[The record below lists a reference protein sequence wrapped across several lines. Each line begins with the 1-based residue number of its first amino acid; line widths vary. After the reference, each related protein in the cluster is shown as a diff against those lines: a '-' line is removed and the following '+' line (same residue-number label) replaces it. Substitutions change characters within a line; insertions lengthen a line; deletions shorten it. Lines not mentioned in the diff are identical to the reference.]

1 MYDVIIIGAGA
12 SGLMAAATA
21 ASKGARV
28 ALLEHKDDI
37 GKKILATG
45 NGRCNFTNTDMSV
58 NRFHGSKALIKNGLS
73 QFDHADTIRFF
84 KGLGIPAY
92 DNAGYIY
99 PNSRQAASVVAAFRM
114 ELMRLHVDVKTGV
127 NITEIK
133 PGRITA
139 KDTKTAA
146 YKASKKKAD
155 DRTCYCIQT
164 DKGIFVSKKLIIA
177 CGLTASSKLGSNGS
191 LFRHIE
197 ALGHHIQNPLPALCG
212 FSCDGLNFKKITGVR
227 CDATVAS
234 VIDGQMTE
242 QNTGELQLADYG
254 ISGIPVFQIS
264 SLMSRAIDKGQRVE
278 VIIDFLPT
286 FSDDELYGYIRDR
299 SSKTTDNRSL
309 NAMLNGL
316 LNNKLLLELI
326 HKSGVSPDK
335 KGRLLTEDD
344 CESLTRSIKHTA
356 VSVRKPRGVEFAQV
370 CAGGIYT
377 KEIDVRTL
385 ESKIHP
391 GLYFCGEL
399 LDVDG
404 ICGGYNLQW
413 AWTSGY
419 IAGEMQ

>member
-12 SGLMAAATA
+12 SGLMAAAAA

-58 NRFHGSKALIKNGLS
+58 NKFHGSKALIKNGLS
-73 QFDHADTIRFF
+73 QFNYADTIRFF
-84 KGLGIPAY
+84 KELGIPAY

-114 ELMRLHVDVKTGV
+114 ELMRLHVDVKTGI
-127 NITEIK
+127 NITDIK
-133 PGRITA
+133 P
-139 KDTKTAA
+139 
-146 YKASKKKAD
+146 AD
-155 DRTCYCIQT
+155 DRTGYCIQT
-164 DKGIFVSKKLIIA
+164 DKGSFKSKRLIIA
-177 CGLTASSKLGSNGS
+177 CGLTASPKLGSDGS
-191 LFRHIE
+191 LFRQIE
-197 ALGHHIQNPLPALCG
+197 ALGHHIQKPLPALCG

-264 SLMSRAIDKGQRVE
+264 SLMSRALDKGQMVE
-278 VIIDFLPT
+278 VIIDFLPA
-286 FSDDELYGYIRDR
+286 FSDDELNGYIKDR
-299 SSKTTDNRSL
+299 IITTTDNRSL
-309 NAMLNGL
+309 NEMLNGL

-335 KGRLLTEDD
+335 KGRLLTDDD
-344 CESLTRSIKHTA
+344 CKSLTRSIKHTA
-356 VSVRKPRGVEFAQV
+356 VSVKKPRGAEFAQV
-370 CAGGIYT
+370 CTGGIYT

>member
-12 SGLMAAATA
+12 SGLMAAAAA

-58 NRFHGSKALIKNGLS
+58 NKFHGSKALIKNGLS
-73 QFDHADTIRFF
+73 QFNYADTIRFF
-84 KGLGIPAY
+84 KELGIPAY

-114 ELMRLHVDVKTGV
+114 
-127 NITEIK
+127 
-133 PGRITA
+133 
-139 KDTKTAA
+139 
-146 YKASKKKAD
+146 
-155 DRTCYCIQT
+155 
-164 DKGIFVSKKLIIA
+164 
-177 CGLTASSKLGSNGS
+177 
-191 LFRHIE
+191 
-197 ALGHHIQNPLPALCG
+197 
-212 FSCDGLNFKKITGVR
+212 DGLNFKKITGVR

-264 SLMSRAIDKGQRVE
+264 SLMSRALDKGQRVE
-278 VIIDFLPT
+278 VIIDFLPA
-286 FSDDELYGYIRDR
+286 FSDDELNGYIKDR
-299 SSKTTDNRSL
+299 SITTTDNRSL
-309 NAMLNGL
+309 NEMLNGL

-335 KGRLLTEDD
+335 KGRLLTDDD
-344 CESLTRSIKHTA
+344 CKSLTRSIKHTA
-356 VSVRKPRGVEFAQV
+356 VSVKKPRGAEFAQV
-370 CAGGIYT
+370 CAGGICT

>member
-12 SGLMAAATA
+12 SGLMAAAVA

-58 NRFHGSKALIKNGLS
+58 NKFHGSKALIKNGLS
-73 QFDHADTIRFF
+73 QFNYADTIRFF
-84 KGLGIPAY
+84 KELGIPAY

-114 ELMRLHVDVKTGV
+114 ELMRLHVDVKTGI
-127 NITEIK
+127 NITDIK
-133 PGRITA
+133 P
-139 KDTKTAA
+139 
-146 YKASKKKAD
+146 AD
-155 DRTCYCIQT
+155 DRTGYCIQT
-164 DKGIFVSKKLIIA
+164 DKGSFKSKRLIIA
-177 CGLTASSKLGSNGS
+177 CGLTASPKLGSDGS
-191 LFRHIE
+191 LFRQIE
-197 ALGHHIQNPLPALCG
+197 ALGHHIQKPLPALCG

-264 SLMSRAIDKGQRVE
+264 SLMSRALDKGQMVE
-278 VIIDFLPT
+278 VIIDFLPA
-286 FSDDELYGYIRDR
+286 FSDDELNGYIKDR
-299 SSKTTDNRSL
+299 IITTTDNRSL
-309 NAMLNGL
+309 NEMLNGL

-335 KGRLLTEDD
+335 KGRLLTDDD
-344 CESLTRSIKHTA
+344 CKSLTRSIKHTA
-356 VSVRKPRGVEFAQV
+356 VSVKKPRGLEFAQV

-377 KEIDVRTL
+377 KEIDVSTL

>member
-12 SGLMAAATA
+12 SGLMAAAAA

-58 NRFHGSKALIKNGLS
+58 NKFHGSKALIKNGLS
-73 QFDHADTIRFF
+73 QFNYSDTIRFF
-84 KGLGIPAY
+84 KELGIPAY

-114 ELMRLHVDVKTGV
+114 ELMRLHVDVKTGI
-127 NITEIK
+127 NITDIK
-133 PGRITA
+133 P
-139 KDTKTAA
+139 
-146 YKASKKKAD
+146 AD
-155 DRTCYCIQT
+155 DRTGYCIQT
-164 DKGIFVSKKLIIA
+164 DKGSFKSQRLIIA
-177 CGLTASSKLGSNGS
+177 CGLTASPKLGSDGS
-191 LFRHIE
+191 LFRQIE
-197 ALGHHIQNPLPALCG
+197 ALGHHIQKPLPALCG

-264 SLMSRAIDKGQRVE
+264 SLMSRALDKGQMVE
-278 VIIDFLPT
+278 VIIDFLPA
-286 FSDDELYGYIRDR
+286 FSDDELNGYIKDR
-299 SSKTTDNRSL
+299 IITTTDNRSL
-309 NAMLNGL
+309 NEMLNGL

-335 KGRLLTEDD
+335 KGRLLTDDD
-344 CESLTRSIKHTA
+344 CKSLTRSIKHTA
-356 VSVRKPRGVEFAQV
+356 VSVKKPRGAEFAQV

>member
-12 SGLMAAATA
+12 SGLMAAAAA

-58 NRFHGSKALIKNGLS
+58 NKFHGSKALIKNGLS
-73 QFDHADTIRFF
+73 QFNYSDTICFF
-84 KGLGIPAY
+84 KELGIPAY

-114 ELMRLHVDVKTGV
+114 ELMRLHVDVKTGI
-127 NITEIK
+127 NITDIK
-133 PGRITA
+133 P
-139 KDTKTAA
+139 
-146 YKASKKKAD
+146 AD
-155 DRTCYCIQT
+155 DRTGYCIQT
-164 DKGIFVSKKLIIA
+164 DKGSFKSKRLIIA
-177 CGLTASSKLGSNGS
+177 CGLTASPKLGSDGS
-191 LFRHIE
+191 LFRQIE
-197 ALGHHIQNPLPALCG
+197 ALGHHIQKPLPALCG

-227 CDATVAS
+227 CDTTVAS

-264 SLMSRAIDKGQRVE
+264 SLMSRALDKGQKVE
-278 VIIDFLPT
+278 VIIDFLPA
-286 FSDDELYGYIRDR
+286 FSDDELNGYIKDR
-299 SSKTTDNRSL
+299 SITTTDNRSL
-309 NAMLNGL
+309 NEMLNGL

-335 KGRLLTEDD
+335 KGRLLTDDD
-344 CESLTRSIKHTA
+344 CKSLTRSIKHTA
-356 VSVRKPRGVEFAQV
+356 VSVKKPRGVEFAQV

>member
-12 SGLMAAATA
+12 SGLMAAAAA

-58 NRFHGSKALIKNGLS
+58 NKFHGSKALIKNGLS
-73 QFDHADTIRFF
+73 QFNYSDTIRFF
-84 KGLGIPAY
+84 KELGIPAY

-114 ELMRLHVDVKTGV
+114 ELMRLHVDVKTGI
-127 NITEIK
+127 NITDIK
-133 PGRITA
+133 P
-139 KDTKTAA
+139 
-146 YKASKKKAD
+146 AD
-155 DRTCYCIQT
+155 DRTGYCIQT
-164 DKGIFVSKKLIIA
+164 DKGSFKSKRLIIA
-177 CGLTASSKLGSNGS
+177 CGLTASPKLGSDGS
-191 LFRHIE
+191 LFRQIE
-197 ALGHHIQNPLPALCG
+197 ALGHHIQKPLPALCG

-264 SLMSRAIDKGQRVE
+264 SLMSRALDKGQRVE
-278 VIIDFLPT
+278 VIIDFLPA
-286 FSDDELYGYIRDR
+286 FSDDELNGYIKDR
-299 SSKTTDNRSL
+299 SITTTDNRSL
-309 NAMLNGL
+309 NEMLNGL

-335 KGRLLTEDD
+335 KGRLLTDDD
-344 CESLTRSIKHTA
+344 CKSLTRSIKHTA
-356 VSVRKPRGVEFAQV
+356 VSVKKPRGVEFAQV
-370 CAGGIYT
+370 CTGGIYT

>member
-12 SGLMAAATA
+12 SGLMAAAAA

-58 NRFHGSKALIKNGLS
+58 NKFHGSKALIKNGLS
-73 QFDHADTIRFF
+73 QFNYSDTIRFF
-84 KGLGIPAY
+84 KELGIPAY

-114 ELMRLHVDVKTGV
+114 ELMRLHVDVKTGI
-127 NITEIK
+127 NITDIK
-133 PGRITA
+133 P
-139 KDTKTAA
+139 
-146 YKASKKKAD
+146 AD
-155 DRTCYCIQT
+155 DRTGYCIQT
-164 DKGIFVSKKLIIA
+164 DKGSFKSKRLIIA
-177 CGLTASSKLGSNGS
+177 CGLTASPKLGSDGS
-191 LFRHIE
+191 LFRLIE
-197 ALGHHIQNPLPALCG
+197 ALGHHIQKPLPALCG

-264 SLMSRAIDKGQRVE
+264 SLMSRALDKGQIVE

-286 FSDDELYGYIRDR
+286 FSDDELNGYIKDR
-299 SSKTTDNRSL
+299 SITTTDNRSL
-309 NAMLNGL
+309 NEMLNGL

-335 KGRLLTEDD
+335 KGRLLTDDD
-344 CESLTRSIKHTA
+344 CKSLTHSIKHTA
-356 VSVRKPRGVEFAQV
+356 VSVKKPRGAEFAQV

>member
-12 SGLMAAATA
+12 SGLMAAAVA

-58 NRFHGSKALIKNGLS
+58 NKFHGSKALIKNGLS
-73 QFDHADTIRFF
+73 QFNYADTIRFF
-84 KGLGIPAY
+84 KELGIPAY

-114 ELMRLHVDVKTGV
+114 ELMRLHVDVKTGI
-127 NITEIK
+127 NITDIK
-133 PGRITA
+133 P
-139 KDTKTAA
+139 
-146 YKASKKKAD
+146 AD
-155 DRTCYCIQT
+155 DRTGYCIQT
-164 DKGIFVSKKLIIA
+164 DKGSFKSKRLIIA
-177 CGLTASSKLGSNGS
+177 CGLTASPKLGSDGS
-191 LFRHIE
+191 LFRQIE
-197 ALGHHIQNPLPALCG
+197 ALGHHIQKPLPALCG

-264 SLMSRAIDKGQRVE
+264 SLMSRALNKGQKVE
-278 VIIDFLPT
+278 VIIDFLPA
-286 FSDDELYGYIRDR
+286 FSDDELNGYIKDR
-299 SSKTTDNRSL
+299 SITTTDNRSL
-309 NAMLNGL
+309 NEMLNGL

-335 KGRLLTEDD
+335 KGRLLTDDD
-344 CESLTRSIKHTA
+344 CKSLTRSIKHTA
-356 VSVRKPRGVEFAQV
+356 VSVKKPRGLEFAQV

>member
-12 SGLMAAATA
+12 SGLMAAAAA

-58 NRFHGSKALIKNGLS
+58 NKFHGSKALIKNGLS
-73 QFDHADTIRFF
+73 QFNYSDTIRFF
-84 KGLGIPAY
+84 KKLGIPAY

-114 ELMRLHVDVKTGV
+114 ELMRLHVDVKTGI
-127 NITEIK
+127 NITDIK
-133 PGRITA
+133 P
-139 KDTKTAA
+139 
-146 YKASKKKAD
+146 AD
-155 DRTCYCIQT
+155 DRTGYCIQT
-164 DKGIFVSKKLIIA
+164 DKGSFKSKRLIIA
-177 CGLTASSKLGSNGS
+177 CGLTASPKLGSDGS
-191 LFRHIE
+191 LFRQIE
-197 ALGHHIQNPLPALCG
+197 ALGHHIQKPLPALCG

-264 SLMSRAIDKGQRVE
+264 SLMSRALDKGQKVE
-278 VIIDFLPT
+278 VIIDFLPA
-286 FSDDELYGYIRDR
+286 FSDDELNGYIKDR
-299 SSKTTDNRSL
+299 SITTTDNRSL
-309 NAMLNGL
+309 NEMLNGL

-335 KGRLLTEDD
+335 KGRLLTDDD
-344 CESLTRSIKHTA
+344 CKSLTRSIKHTA
-356 VSVRKPRGVEFAQV
+356 VSVKKPRGAEFAQV

>member
-12 SGLMAAATA
+12 SGLMAAAAA

-58 NRFHGSKALIKNGLS
+58 NKFHGSKALIKNGLS
-73 QFDHADTIRFF
+73 QFNYSDTIRFF
-84 KGLGIPAY
+84 KKLGIPAY

-114 ELMRLHVDVKTGV
+114 ELMRLHVDVKTGI
-127 NITEIK
+127 NITDIK
-133 PGRITA
+133 P
-139 KDTKTAA
+139 
-146 YKASKKKAD
+146 AD
-155 DRTCYCIQT
+155 DRTGYSIQT
-164 DKGIFVSKKLIIA
+164 DKGSFKSKGLIIA
-177 CGLTASSKLGSNGS
+177 CGLTASPKLGSDGS
-191 LFRHIE
+191 LFRQIE
-197 ALGHHIQNPLPALCG
+197 ALGHHIQKPLPALCG

-264 SLMSRAIDKGQRVE
+264 SLMSRALDKGQRVE
-278 VIIDFLPT
+278 VIIDFLPA
-286 FSDDELYGYIRDR
+286 FSDDELNRYIKDR
-299 SSKTTDNRSL
+299 SITTTDNRSL
-309 NAMLNGL
+309 NEMLNGL

-335 KGRLLTEDD
+335 KGRLLTDDD
-344 CESLTRSIKHTA
+344 CKSLTRSIKHTA
-356 VSVRKPRGVEFAQV
+356 VSVKKPRGVEFAQV
-370 CAGGIYT
+370 CAGGICT

>member
-12 SGLMAAATA
+12 SGLMAAAAA

-58 NRFHGSKALIKNGLS
+58 NKFHGSKALIKNGLS
-73 QFDHADTIRFF
+73 QFNYADTIRFF
-84 KGLGIPAY
+84 KELGIPAY

-114 ELMRLHVDVKTGV
+114 ELMRLHVDMKTGI
-127 NITEIK
+127 NITDIK
-133 PGRITA
+133 P
-139 KDTKTAA
+139 
-146 YKASKKKAD
+146 AD
-155 DRTCYCIQT
+155 DRTGYCIQT
-164 DKGIFVSKKLIIA
+164 DKGSFKSKRLIIA
-177 CGLTASSKLGSNGS
+177 CGLTASPKLGSDGS
-191 LFRHIE
+191 LFRLIE
-197 ALGHHIQNPLPALCG
+197 ALGHHIQKPLPALCG

-264 SLMSRAIDKGQRVE
+264 SLMSRALDKGQMVE
-278 VIIDFLPT
+278 VIIDFLPA
-286 FSDDELYGYIRDR
+286 FSDDELNGYIKDR
-299 SSKTTDNRSL
+299 SITTTDNRSL
-309 NAMLNGL
+309 NEMLNGL

-335 KGRLLTEDD
+335 KGRLLTDDD
-344 CESLTRSIKHTA
+344 CKSLTRSIKHTA
-356 VSVRKPRGVEFAQV
+356 VSVKKPRGLEFAQV

>member
-58 NRFHGSKALIKNGLS
+58 NKFHGSKALIKNGLS
-73 QFDHADTIRFF
+73 QFNYSDTICFF
-84 KGLGIPAY
+84 KELGIPAY

-114 ELMRLHVDVKTGV
+114 ELMRLHVDVKTGI
-127 NITEIK
+127 NITDIK
-133 PGRITA
+133 P
-139 KDTKTAA
+139 
-146 YKASKKKAD
+146 AD
-155 DRTCYCIQT
+155 DRTGYCIQT
-164 DKGIFVSKKLIIA
+164 DKGSFKSKRLIIA
-177 CGLTASSKLGSNGS
+177 CGLTASPKLGSDGS
-191 LFRHIE
+191 LFRQIE
-197 ALGHHIQNPLPALCG
+197 ALGHHIQKPLPALCG

-264 SLMSRAIDKGQRVE
+264 SLMSRALDKGQRVK
-278 VIIDFLPT
+278 VIIDFLPA
-286 FSDDELYGYIRDR
+286 FSDDELNGYIKDR
-299 SSKTTDNRSL
+299 SITTTDNRSL
-309 NAMLNGL
+309 NEMLNGL

-335 KGRLLTEDD
+335 KGRLLTDDD
-344 CESLTRSIKHTA
+344 CKSLTRSIKHTA
-356 VSVRKPRGVEFAQV
+356 VSVKKPRGAEFAQV
-370 CAGGIYT
+370 CAGGICT

>member
-12 SGLMAAATA
+12 SGLMAAAAA

-58 NRFHGSKALIKNGLS
+58 NKFHGSKALIKNGLS
-73 QFDHADTIRFF
+73 QFNYADTIRFF
-84 KGLGIPAY
+84 KELGIPAY

-114 ELMRLHVDVKTGV
+114 ELMRLHVDVKTGI
-127 NITEIK
+127 NITDIK
-133 PGRITA
+133 P
-139 KDTKTAA
+139 
-146 YKASKKKAD
+146 AD
-155 DRTCYCIQT
+155 DRTGYCIQT
-164 DKGIFVSKKLIIA
+164 DKGSFKSKRLIIA
-177 CGLTASSKLGSNGS
+177 CGLTASPKLGSDGS
-191 LFRHIE
+191 LFRQIE
-197 ALGHHIQNPLPALCG
+197 ALGHHIQKPLPALCG

-264 SLMSRAIDKGQRVE
+264 SLMSRALDKGQKVE
-278 VIIDFLPT
+278 VIIDFLPA
-286 FSDDELYGYIRDR
+286 FSDDELNGYIKDR
-299 SSKTTDNRSL
+299 SITTTDNRSL
-309 NAMLNGL
+309 NEMLNGL

-335 KGRLLTEDD
+335 KGRLLTDD
-344 CESLTRSIKHTA
+344 NCKSLTRSIKHTA
-356 VSVRKPRGVEFAQV
+356 VSVKKPRGVEFAQV
-370 CAGGIYT
+370 CAGGICT

>member
-12 SGLMAAATA
+12 SGLMAAAAA

-58 NRFHGSKALIKNGLS
+58 NKFHGSKALIKNGLS
-73 QFDHADTIRFF
+73 QFDYADTIRFF
-84 KGLGIPAY
+84 KELGIPAY

-114 ELMRLHVDVKTGV
+114 ELMRLHVDVKTGI
-127 NITEIK
+127 NITDIK
-133 PGRITA
+133 P
-139 KDTKTAA
+139 
-146 YKASKKKAD
+146 AD
-155 DRTCYCIQT
+155 DRTGYCIQT
-164 DKGIFVSKKLIIA
+164 DKGSFKSKRLIIA
-177 CGLTASSKLGSNGS
+177 CGLTASPKLGSDGS
-191 LFRHIE
+191 LFRQIE
-197 ALGHHIQNPLPALCG
+197 ALGHHIQKPLPALCG

-264 SLMSRAIDKGQRVE
+264 SLMSRALDKGQMVE
-278 VIIDFLPT
+278 VIIDFLPA
-286 FSDDELYGYIRDR
+286 FSDDELNGYIKDR
-299 SSKTTDNRSL
+299 SITTTDNRSL
-309 NAMLNGL
+309 NEMLNGL

-335 KGRLLTEDD
+335 KGRLLTDDD
-344 CESLTRSIKHTA
+344 CKSLTRSIKHTA
-356 VSVRKPRGVEFAQV
+356 VSVKKPRGAEFAQV
-370 CAGGIYT
+370 CTGGIYT

>member
-1 MYDVIIIGAGA
+1 M
-12 SGLMAAATA
+12 
-21 ASKGARV
+21 
-28 ALLEHKDDI
+28 
-37 GKKILATG
+37 
-45 NGRCNFTNTDMSV
+45 
-58 NRFHGSKALIKNGLS
+58 
-73 QFDHADTIRFF
+73 
-84 KGLGIPAY
+84 
-92 DNAGYIY
+92 
-99 PNSRQAASVVAAFRM
+99 
-114 ELMRLHVDVKTGV
+114 
-127 NITEIK
+127 
-133 PGRITA
+133 
-139 KDTKTAA
+139 
-146 YKASKKKAD
+146 
-155 DRTCYCIQT
+155 
-164 DKGIFVSKKLIIA
+164 LIIA
-177 CGLTASSKLGSNGS
+177 CGLTASPKLGSDGS
-191 LFRHIE
+191 LFRQIE
-197 ALGHHIQNPLPALCG
+197 ALGHHIQKPLPALCG

-264 SLMSRAIDKGQRVE
+264 SLMSRALDKGQRVE
-278 VIIDFLPT
+278 VIIDFLPA
-286 FSDDELYGYIRDR
+286 FSDDELNGYIKDR
-299 SSKTTDNRSL
+299 SITMTDNRSL
-309 NAMLNGL
+309 NEMLNGL

-335 KGRLLTEDD
+335 KGRLLTDDD
-344 CESLTRSIKHTA
+344 CKSLTRSIKHTV
-356 VSVRKPRGVEFAQV
+356 VSVKKPRGVEFAQV

>member
-12 SGLMAAATA
+12 SGLMAAAAA

-58 NRFHGSKALIKNGLS
+58 NKFHGSKALIKNGLS
-73 QFDHADTIRFF
+73 QFNYSDTICFF
-84 KGLGIPAY
+84 KELGIPAY

-114 ELMRLHVDVKTGV
+114 ELMRLHVDVKTGI
-127 NITEIK
+127 NITDIK
-133 PGRITA
+133 P
-139 KDTKTAA
+139 
-146 YKASKKKAD
+146 AD
-155 DRTCYCIQT
+155 DRTGYCIQT
-164 DKGIFVSKKLIIA
+164 DKGSFKSKRLIIA
-177 CGLTASSKLGSNGS
+177 CGLTASPKLGSDGS
-191 LFRHIE
+191 LFRQIE
-197 ALGHHIQNPLPALCG
+197 ALGHHIQKPLPALCG

-264 SLMSRAIDKGQRVE
+264 SLMSRALNKGQKVE
-278 VIIDFLPT
+278 VIIDFLPA
-286 FSDDELYGYIRDR
+286 FSDDELNGYIKDR
-299 SSKTTDNRSL
+299 SITTTDNRSL
-309 NAMLNGL
+309 NEMLNGL

-335 KGRLLTEDD
+335 KGRLLTDDD
-344 CESLTRSIKHTA
+344 CKSLTRSIKHTA
-356 VSVRKPRGVEFAQV
+356 ISVKKPRGLEFAQV

>member
-12 SGLMAAATA
+12 SGLMAAAAA

-58 NRFHGSKALIKNGLS
+58 NKFHGSKALIKNGLS
-73 QFDHADTIRFF
+73 QFNYADTIRFF
-84 KGLGIPAY
+84 KELGIPAY

-114 ELMRLHVDVKTGV
+114 ELMRLHVDVKTGI
-127 NITEIK
+127 NITDIK
-133 PGRITA
+133 P
-139 KDTKTAA
+139 
-146 YKASKKKAD
+146 AD
-155 DRTCYCIQT
+155 DRTGYCIQT
-164 DKGIFVSKKLIIA
+164 DKGSFKSKRLIIA
-177 CGLTASSKLGSNGS
+177 CGLTASPKLGSDGS
-191 LFRHIE
+191 LFRQIE
-197 ALGHHIQNPLPALCG
+197 ALGHHIQKPLPALCG

-264 SLMSRAIDKGQRVE
+264 SLMSRALDKGQRVK
-278 VIIDFLPT
+278 VIIDFLPA
-286 FSDDELYGYIRDR
+286 FSDDELNGYIKDR
-299 SSKTTDNRSL
+299 SITTTDNRSL
-309 NAMLNGL
+309 NEMLNGL

-335 KGRLLTEDD
+335 KGRLLTDDD
-344 CESLTRSIKHTA
+344 CKSLTRSIKHTS
-356 VSVRKPRGVEFAQV
+356 VSVKKPRGLEFAQV

>member
-12 SGLMAAATA
+12 SGLMAAAAA

-58 NRFHGSKALIKNGLS
+58 NKFHGSKALIKNGLS
-73 QFDHADTIRFF
+73 QFNYSDTICFF
-84 KGLGIPAY
+84 KELGIPAY

-114 ELMRLHVDVKTGV
+114 ELMRLHVDVKTGI
-127 NITEIK
+127 NITDIK
-133 PGRITA
+133 P
-139 KDTKTAA
+139 
-146 YKASKKKAD
+146 AD
-155 DRTCYCIQT
+155 DRTGYYIQT
-164 DKGIFVSKKLIIA
+164 DKGSFKSKRLIIA
-177 CGLTASSKLGSNGS
+177 CGLTASPKLGSDGS
-191 LFRHIE
+191 LFRQIE
-197 ALGHHIQNPLPALCG
+197 ALGHHIQKPLPALCG

-264 SLMSRAIDKGQRVE
+264 SFMSRALNKGQKVE
-278 VIIDFLPT
+278 VIIDFLPA
-286 FSDDELYGYIRDR
+286 FSDDELNGYIKDR
-299 SSKTTDNRSL
+299 SITTTDNRSL
-309 NAMLNGL
+309 NEMLNGL

-335 KGRLLTEDD
+335 KGRLLTDDD
-344 CESLTRSIKHTA
+344 CKSLTRSIKHTA
-356 VSVRKPRGVEFAQV
+356 VSVKKPRGLEFAQV

>member
-12 SGLMAAATA
+12 SGLMAAAAA

-58 NRFHGSKALIKNGLS
+58 NKFHGSKALIKNGLS
-73 QFDHADTIRFF
+73 QFNYADTIRFF
-84 KGLGIPAY
+84 KELGIPAY

-114 ELMRLHVDVKTGV
+114 ELMRLHVDVKTGI
-127 NITEIK
+127 NITDIK
-133 PGRITA
+133 P
-139 KDTKTAA
+139 
-146 YKASKKKAD
+146 AD
-155 DRTCYCIQT
+155 DRTGYCIQT
-164 DKGIFVSKKLIIA
+164 DKGSFKSKRLIIA
-177 CGLTASSKLGSNGS
+177 CGLTASPKLGSDGS
-191 LFRHIE
+191 LFRQIE
-197 ALGHHIQNPLPALCG
+197 ALGHHIQKPLPALCG

-264 SLMSRAIDKGQRVE
+264 SLMSRALDKGQMVE
-278 VIIDFLPT
+278 VIIDFLPA
-286 FSDDELYGYIRDR
+286 FSDDELNGYIKDR
-299 SSKTTDNRSL
+299 IITTTDNRSL
-309 NAMLNGL
+309 NEMLNGL

-335 KGRLLTEDD
+335 KGRLLTDD
-344 CESLTRSIKHTA
+344 NCKSLTRSIKHTA
-356 VSVRKPRGVEFAQV
+356 VSVKKPRGVEFAQV
-370 CAGGIYT
+370 CTGGICT

>member
-12 SGLMAAATA
+12 SGMMAAATA
-21 ASKGARV
+21 ASKGASV

-73 QFDHADTIRFF
+73 QFDYADTIRYFE
-84 KGLGIPAY
+84 KLGIPAY

-114 ELMRLHVDVKTGV
+114 ELMRLHVDVKTGIK
-127 NITEIK
+127 ITEIK
-133 PGRITA
+133 AARITA
-139 KDTKTAA
+139 KDTKTTANP
-146 YKASKKKAD
+146 S
-155 DRTCYCIQT
+155 CYCIQT
-164 DKGIFVSKKLIIA
+164 DNGSFESKKLIIA
-177 CGLTASSKLGSNGS
+177 CGLTASPKLGSDGS
-191 LFRHIE
+191 LFRMIE
-197 ALGHHIQNPLPALCG
+197 ALGHHIQKPLPALCG
-212 FSCDGLNFKKITGVR
+212 FSCEGLNFKKITGVR

-264 SLMSRAIDKGQRVE
+264 SLMSRALDKGQRVE
-278 VIIDFLPT
+278 VIIDFLPA
-286 FSDDELYGYIRDR
+286 FSDDGLYRYIKDR
-299 SSKTTDNRSL
+299 STAITDNRSL
-309 NAMLNGL
+309 NEMLNGL

-335 KGRLLTEDD
+335 KGRLLTDDD
-344 CESLTRSIKHTA
+344 CKSLTRSIKHTA
-356 VSVRKPRGVEFAQV
+356 VSVKKPRGVEFAQV
-370 CAGGIYT
+370 CTGGIYT

>member
-12 SGLMAAATA
+12 SGLMAAAAA

-58 NRFHGSKALIKNGLS
+58 NKFHGSKALIKNGLA
-73 QFDHADTIRFF
+73 QFNYADTIRFF
-84 KGLGIPAY
+84 KELGIPAY

-114 ELMRLHVDVKTGV
+114 ELMRLHVDVKTGI
-127 NITEIK
+127 NITDIK
-133 PGRITA
+133 P
-139 KDTKTAA
+139 
-146 YKASKKKAD
+146 AD
-155 DRTCYCIQT
+155 DRTGYCIQT
-164 DKGIFVSKKLIIA
+164 DKGSFKSKRLIIA
-177 CGLTASSKLGSNGS
+177 CGLTASPKLGSDGS
-191 LFRHIE
+191 LFRQIE
-197 ALGHHIQNPLPALCG
+197 ALGHHIQKPLPALCG

-264 SLMSRAIDKGQRVE
+264 SLMSRALDKGQMVE
-278 VIIDFLPT
+278 VIIDFLPA
-286 FSDDELYGYIRDR
+286 FSDDELNGYIKDR
-299 SSKTTDNRSL
+299 SITTTDNRSL
-309 NAMLNGL
+309 NEMLNGL

-335 KGRLLTEDD
+335 KGRLLTDDD
-344 CESLTRSIKHTA
+344 CKSLTRSIKHTA
-356 VSVRKPRGVEFAQV
+356 VSVKKPRGLEFAQV

>member
-12 SGLMAAATA
+12 SGMMAAATA
-21 ASKGARV
+21 ASKGASV

-73 QFDHADTIRFF
+73 QFDYADTIRFF
-84 KGLGIPAY
+84 EKLGIPAY

-114 ELMRLHVDVKTGV
+114 ELMRLHVDVKTGIK
-127 NITEIK
+127 ITEIK
-133 PGRITA
+133 AARITA
-139 KDTKTAA
+139 KDTKTTANP
-146 YKASKKKAD
+146 S
-155 DRTCYCIQT
+155 CYCIQT
-164 DKGIFVSKKLIIA
+164 DKGSFTSKKLIIA
-177 CGLTASSKLGSNGS
+177 CGLTASPKLGSDGS
-191 LFRHIE
+191 LFRMIE
-197 ALGHHIQNPLPALCG
+197 ALGHHIQKPLPALCG
-212 FSCDGLNFKKITGVR
+212 FSCEGLNFKKITGVR
-227 CDATVAS
+227 CDATIAS

-264 SLMSRAIDKGQRVE
+264 SLMSRALDKGQMVD
-278 VIIDFLPT
+278 VIIDFLPA
-286 FSDDELYGYIRDR
+286 FSDDGLYRYIKER
-299 SSKTTDNRSL
+299 STAITDNRSL
-309 NAMLNGL
+309 NEMLNGL

-335 KGRLLTEDD
+335 KGRLLTDDD
-344 CESLTRSIKHTA
+344 CKSLTRSIKHTS

-377 KEIDVRTL
+377 KEIDARTL

>member
-12 SGLMAAATA
+12 SGLMAAAAA

-58 NRFHGSKALIKNGLS
+58 NKFHGSKALIKNGLS
-73 QFDHADTIRFF
+73 QFNYADTIRFF
-84 KGLGIPAY
+84 KELGIPAY

-114 ELMRLHVDVKTGV
+114 ELMRLHVDVKTGI
-127 NITEIK
+127 NITDIK
-133 PGRITA
+133 P
-139 KDTKTAA
+139 
-146 YKASKKKAD
+146 AD
-155 DRTCYCIQT
+155 DRTGYCIQT
-164 DKGIFVSKKLIIA
+164 DKGSFKSKRLIIA
-177 CGLTASSKLGSNGS
+177 CGLTASPKLGSDGS
-191 LFRHIE
+191 LFRQIE
-197 ALGHHIQNPLPALCG
+197 ALGHHIQKPLPALCG

-264 SLMSRAIDKGQRVE
+264 SLMSRALDKGQRVE
-278 VIIDFLPT
+278 VIIDFLPA
-286 FSDDELYGYIRDR
+286 FSDDELNGYIKDR
-299 SSKTTDNRSL
+299 IITTTDNRSL
-309 NAMLNGL
+309 NEMLNGL

-335 KGRLLTEDD
+335 KGRLLTDDD
-344 CESLTRSIKHTA
+344 CKSLTRSIKHTA
-356 VSVRKPRGVEFAQV
+356 VSVKKPRGLEFAQV

>member
-12 SGLMAAATA
+12 SGLMAAAVA

-58 NRFHGSKALIKNGLS
+58 NKFHGSKALIKNGLS
-73 QFDHADTIRFF
+73 QFNYSDTIRFF
-84 KGLGIPAY
+84 KELGIPAY

-114 ELMRLHVDVKTGV
+114 ELMRLHVDVKTGI
-127 NITEIK
+127 NITDIK
-133 PGRITA
+133 P
-139 KDTKTAA
+139 
-146 YKASKKKAD
+146 AD
-155 DRTCYCIQT
+155 DRTGYCIQT
-164 DKGIFVSKKLIIA
+164 DKGSFKSKRLIIA
-177 CGLTASSKLGSNGS
+177 CGLTASPKLGSDGS
-191 LFRHIE
+191 LFRQIE
-197 ALGHHIQNPLPALCG
+197 ALGHHIQKPLPALCG

-264 SLMSRAIDKGQRVE
+264 SLMSRALDKGQKVE
-278 VIIDFLPT
+278 VIIDFLPA
-286 FSDDELYGYIRDR
+286 FSDDELNGYIKDR
-299 SSKTTDNRSL
+299 SITTTDNRSL
-309 NAMLNGL
+309 NEMLNGL

-335 KGRLLTEDD
+335 KGRLLTDDD
-344 CESLTRSIKHTA
+344 CKSLTRSIKHTA
-356 VSVRKPRGVEFAQV
+356 VSVKKPRGLEFAQV

>member
-12 SGLMAAATA
+12 SGLMAAAVA

-58 NRFHGSKALIKNGLS
+58 NKFHGSKALIKNGLS
-73 QFDHADTIRFF
+73 QFNYSDTICFF
-84 KGLGIPAY
+84 KELGIPAY

-114 ELMRLHVDVKTGV
+114 ELMRLHVDVKTGI
-127 NITEIK
+127 NITDIK
-133 PGRITA
+133 P
-139 KDTKTAA
+139 
-146 YKASKKKAD
+146 AD
-155 DRTCYCIQT
+155 DRTGYCIQT
-164 DKGIFVSKKLIIA
+164 DKGSFKSQRLIIA
-177 CGLTASSKLGSNGS
+177 CGLTASPKLGSDGS
-191 LFRHIE
+191 LFRQIE
-197 ALGHHIQNPLPALCG
+197 ALGHHIQKPLPALCG

-264 SLMSRAIDKGQRVE
+264 SLMSRALNKGQKVE
-278 VIIDFLPT
+278 VIIDFLPA
-286 FSDDELYGYIRDR
+286 FSDDELNGYIKDR
-299 SSKTTDNRSL
+299 SITTTDNRSL
-309 NAMLNGL
+309 NEMLNGL

-335 KGRLLTEDD
+335 KGRLLTDDD
-344 CESLTRSIKHTA
+344 CKSLTRSIKHTA
-356 VSVRKPRGVEFAQV
+356 VSVKKPRGLEFAQV

>member
-12 SGLMAAATA
+12 SGMMAAATA
-21 ASKGARV
+21 ASKGASV

-73 QFDHADTIRFF
+73 QFDYADTIRYFE
-84 KGLGIPAY
+84 KLGIPAY

-114 ELMRLHVDVKTGV
+114 ELMRLHVDVKTGIK
-127 NITEIK
+127 ITEIK
-133 PGRITA
+133 AARITA

-146 YKASKKKAD
+146 NPS
-155 DRTCYCIQT
+155 CYCIQT
-164 DKGIFVSKKLIIA
+164 DKGSFESKKLIIA
-177 CGLTASSKLGSNGS
+177 CGLTASPKLGSDGS
-191 LFRHIE
+191 LFRMIE
-197 ALGHHIQNPLPALCG
+197 ALGHHIQKPLPALCG

-234 VIDGQMTE
+234 LIDGQMTE

-264 SLMSRAIDKGQRVE
+264 SLMSRALDKGQRVE
-278 VIIDFLPT
+278 VIIDFLPA
-286 FSDDELYGYIRDR
+286 FSDDGLYRDIKDR
-299 SSKTTDNRSL
+299 STTTTDNRSL
-309 NAMLNGL
+309 NEMLNGL

-344 CESLTRSIKHTA
+344 CKSLTRSIKHTS
-356 VSVRKPRGVEFAQV
+356 VSVRKPRGAEFAQV

-419 IAGEMQ
+419 IAGECSK

>member
-12 SGLMAAATA
+12 SGLMAAAAA

-58 NRFHGSKALIKNGLS
+58 NKFHGSKALIKNGLS
-73 QFDHADTIRFF
+73 QFNYADTIRFF
-84 KGLGIPAY
+84 KELGIPAY

-114 ELMRLHVDVKTGV
+114 ELMRLHVDVKTGI
-127 NITEIK
+127 NITDIK
-133 PGRITA
+133 P
-139 KDTKTAA
+139 
-146 YKASKKKAD
+146 AD
-155 DRTCYCIQT
+155 DRTGYCIQT
-164 DKGIFVSKKLIIA
+164 DRGSFKSKRLIIA
-177 CGLTASSKLGSNGS
+177 CGLTASPKLGSDGS
-191 LFRHIE
+191 LFRQIE
-197 ALGHHIQNPLPALCG
+197 ALGHHIQKPLPALCG

-264 SLMSRAIDKGQRVE
+264 SLMSRALDKGQRVE
-278 VIIDFLPT
+278 VIIDFLPA
-286 FSDDELYGYIRDR
+286 FSDDELNGYIKDR
-299 SSKTTDNRSL
+299 SITTTDNRSL
-309 NAMLNGL
+309 NEMLNGL

-335 KGRLLTEDD
+335 KGRLLTDDD
-344 CESLTRSIKHTA
+344 CKSLTRSIKHTA
-356 VSVRKPRGVEFAQV
+356 VSVKKPRGAEFAQV

-377 KEIDVRTL
+377 KEIDGRTL

>member
-12 SGLMAAATA
+12 SGLMAAAAA

-28 ALLEHKDDI
+28 TLLEHKDDI

-58 NRFHGSKALIKNGLS
+58 NKFHGSKALIKNGLS
-73 QFDHADTIRFF
+73 QFNYADTIRFF
-84 KGLGIPAY
+84 KELGIPAY

-114 ELMRLHVDVKTGV
+114 ELMRLHVDVKTGI
-127 NITEIK
+127 NITDIK
-133 PGRITA
+133 P
-139 KDTKTAA
+139 
-146 YKASKKKAD
+146 AD
-155 DRTCYCIQT
+155 DRTGYCIQT
-164 DKGIFVSKKLIIA
+164 DKGSFKSKRLIIA
-177 CGLTASSKLGSNGS
+177 CGLTASPKLGSDGS
-191 LFRHIE
+191 LFRQIE
-197 ALGHHIQNPLPALCG
+197 ALGHHIQKPLPALCG

-234 VIDGQMTE
+234 LIDGQMTE

-264 SLMSRAIDKGQRVE
+264 SLMSRALDKGQMVE
-278 VIIDFLPT
+278 VIIDFLPA
-286 FSDDELYGYIRDR
+286 FSDDELNGYIKDR
-299 SSKTTDNRSL
+299 IITTTDNRSL
-309 NAMLNGL
+309 NEMLNGL

-335 KGRLLTEDD
+335 KGRLLTDDD
-344 CESLTRSIKHTA
+344 CKSLTRSIKHTA
-356 VSVRKPRGVEFAQV
+356 VSVKKPRGAEFAQV
-370 CAGGIYT
+370 CTGGIYT

>member
-12 SGLMAAATA
+12 SGLMAAAAA

-58 NRFHGSKALIKNGLS
+58 NKFHGSKALIKNGLS
-73 QFDHADTIRFF
+73 QFNYSDTICFF
-84 KGLGIPAY
+84 KELGIPAY

-114 ELMRLHVDVKTGV
+114 ELMRLHVDVKTGI
-127 NITEIK
+127 NITDIK
-133 PGRITA
+133 P
-139 KDTKTAA
+139 
-146 YKASKKKAD
+146 AD
-155 DRTCYCIQT
+155 DRTGYCIQT
-164 DKGIFVSKKLIIA
+164 DKGSFKSQRLIIA
-177 CGLTASSKLGSNGS
+177 CGLTASPKLGSDGS
-191 LFRHIE
+191 LFRQIE
-197 ALGHHIQNPLPALCG
+197 ALGHHIQKPLPALCG

-264 SLMSRAIDKGQRVE
+264 SLMSRALNKGQKVE
-278 VIIDFLPT
+278 VIIDFLPA
-286 FSDDELYGYIRDR
+286 FSDDELNGYIKDR
-299 SSKTTDNRSL
+299 SITTTDNRSL
-309 NAMLNGL
+309 NEMLNGL

-335 KGRLLTEDD
+335 KGRLLTDDD
-344 CESLTRSIKHTA
+344 CKSLTRSIKHTA
-356 VSVRKPRGVEFAQV
+356 VSVKKPRGVEFAQV

>member
-12 SGLMAAATA
+12 SGLMAAAAA
-21 ASKGARV
+21 ASKGACV

-58 NRFHGSKALIKNGLS
+58 NKFHGSKSLIKNGLS
-73 QFDHADTIRFF
+73 QFNYADTIRFF
-84 KGLGIPAY
+84 KELGIPAY

-114 ELMRLHVDVKTGV
+114 ELMRLHVDVKTGI
-127 NITEIK
+127 NITDIK
-133 PGRITA
+133 P
-139 KDTKTAA
+139 
-146 YKASKKKAD
+146 AD
-155 DRTCYCIQT
+155 DRTGYCIQT
-164 DKGIFVSKKLIIA
+164 DKGSFKSKRLIIA
-177 CGLTASSKLGSNGS
+177 CGLTASPKLGSDGS
-191 LFRHIE
+191 LFRQIE
-197 ALGHHIQNPLPALCG
+197 ALGHHIQKPLPALCG

-264 SLMSRAIDKGQRVE
+264 SLMSRALDKGQKVE
-278 VIIDFLPT
+278 VIIDFLPA
-286 FSDDELYGYIRDR
+286 FSDDELNGYIKDR
-299 SSKTTDNRSL
+299 SITTTDNRSL
-309 NAMLNGL
+309 NEMLNGL

-335 KGRLLTEDD
+335 KGRLLTDDD
-344 CESLTRSIKHTA
+344 CKSLTRSIKHTA
-356 VSVRKPRGVEFAQV
+356 VSVKKPRGLEFAQV

>member
-12 SGLMAAATA
+12 SGLMAAAVA

-58 NRFHGSKALIKNGLS
+58 NKFHGSKALIKNGLS
-73 QFDHADTIRFF
+73 QFNYADTIRFF
-84 KGLGIPAY
+84 KELGIPAY

-114 ELMRLHVDVKTGV
+114 ELMRLHVDVKTGI
-127 NITEIK
+127 NITDIK
-133 PGRITA
+133 P
-139 KDTKTAA
+139 
-146 YKASKKKAD
+146 AD
-155 DRTCYCIQT
+155 DRTGYCIQT
-164 DKGIFVSKKLIIA
+164 DKGSFKSKRLIIA
-177 CGLTASSKLGSNGS
+177 CGLTASPKLGSDGS
-191 LFRHIE
+191 LFRQIE
-197 ALGHHIQNPLPALCG
+197 ALGHHIQKPLPALCG

-264 SLMSRAIDKGQRVE
+264 SLMSRALNKGQRVE
-278 VIIDFLPT
+278 VIIDFLPA
-286 FSDDELYGYIRDR
+286 FSDDELNGYIRDR
-299 SSKTTDNRSL
+299 SITTTDNRSL
-309 NAMLNGL
+309 NEMLNGL

-335 KGRLLTEDD
+335 KGRLLTDDD
-344 CESLTRSIKHTA
+344 CKSLTRSIKHTA
-356 VSVRKPRGVEFAQV
+356 VSVKKPRGAEFAQV

>member
-12 SGLMAAATA
+12 SGLMAAAAA

-58 NRFHGSKALIKNGLS
+58 NKFHGSKALIKNGLS
-73 QFDHADTIRFF
+73 QFNYANTIRFF
-84 KGLGIPAY
+84 KELGIPAY

-114 ELMRLHVDVKTGV
+114 ELMRLHVDMKTGI
-127 NITEIK
+127 NITDIK
-133 PGRITA
+133 P
-139 KDTKTAA
+139 
-146 YKASKKKAD
+146 AD
-155 DRTCYCIQT
+155 DRTGYCIQT
-164 DKGIFVSKKLIIA
+164 DKGSFKSKRLIIA
-177 CGLTASSKLGSNGS
+177 CGLTASPKLGSDGS
-191 LFRHIE
+191 LFRQIE
-197 ALGHHIQNPLPALCG
+197 ALGHHIQKPLPALCG

-264 SLMSRAIDKGQRVE
+264 SLMSRALDKGQKVE
-278 VIIDFLPT
+278 VIIDFLPA
-286 FSDDELYGYIRDR
+286 FSDDELNGYIKDR
-299 SSKTTDNRSL
+299 SITTTDNRSL
-309 NAMLNGL
+309 NEMLNGL

-335 KGRLLTEDD
+335 KGRLLTDDD
-344 CESLTRSIKHTA
+344 CKSLTRSIKHTA
-356 VSVRKPRGVEFAQV
+356 VSVKKPRGLEFAQV

>member
-12 SGLMAAATA
+12 SGLMAAAAA

-58 NRFHGSKALIKNGLS
+58 NKFHGSKALIKNGLS
-73 QFDHADTIRFF
+73 QFNYSDTIRFF

-114 ELMRLHVDVKTGV
+114 ELMRLHVDVKTGI
-127 NITEIK
+127 NITDIK
-133 PGRITA
+133 P
-139 KDTKTAA
+139 
-146 YKASKKKAD
+146 AD
-155 DRTCYCIQT
+155 DRTGYCIQT
-164 DKGIFVSKKLIIA
+164 DKGSFKSKRLIIA
-177 CGLTASSKLGSNGS
+177 CGLTASPKLGSDGS
-191 LFRHIE
+191 LFRQIE
-197 ALGHHIQNPLPALCG
+197 ALGHHIQKPLPALCG

-264 SLMSRAIDKGQRVE
+264 SLMSRALNKGQKVE
-278 VIIDFLPT
+278 VIIDFLPA
-286 FSDDELYGYIRDR
+286 FSDDELNGYIKDR
-299 SSKTTDNRSL
+299 SITTTDNRSL
-309 NAMLNGL
+309 NEMLNGL

-335 KGRLLTEDD
+335 KGRLLTDDD
-344 CESLTRSIKHTA
+344 CKSLTRSIKHTA
-356 VSVRKPRGVEFAQV
+356 VSVKKPRGAEFAQV
-370 CAGGIYT
+370 CAGGICT

>member
-12 SGLMAAATA
+12 SGLMAAAVA

-58 NRFHGSKALIKNGLS
+58 NKFHGSKALIKNGLS
-73 QFDHADTIRFF
+73 QFNYADTIRFF
-84 KGLGIPAY
+84 KELGIPAY

-114 ELMRLHVDVKTGV
+114 ELMRFHVDVKTGI
-127 NITEIK
+127 NITDIK
-133 PGRITA
+133 P
-139 KDTKTAA
+139 
-146 YKASKKKAD
+146 AD
-155 DRTCYCIQT
+155 DRTGYCIQT
-164 DKGIFVSKKLIIA
+164 DKGSFKSKRLIIA
-177 CGLTASSKLGSNGS
+177 CGLTASPKLGSDGS
-191 LFRHIE
+191 LFRQIE
-197 ALGHHIQNPLPALCG
+197 ALGHHIQKPLPALCG

-264 SLMSRAIDKGQRVE
+264 SLMSRALDKGQRVE
-278 VIIDFLPT
+278 VIIDFLPA
-286 FSDDELYGYIRDR
+286 FSDDELNGYIKDR
-299 SSKTTDNRSL
+299 SITTTDNRSL
-309 NAMLNGL
+309 NEMLNGL

-335 KGRLLTEDD
+335 KGRLLTDDD
-344 CESLTRSIKHTA
+344 CKSLTRSIKHTA
-356 VSVRKPRGVEFAQV
+356 VSVKKPRGAEFAQV

>member
-12 SGLMAAATA
+12 SGLMAAAAA

-58 NRFHGSKALIKNGLS
+58 NKFHGSKALIKNGLS
-73 QFDHADTIRFF
+73 QFNYSDTICFF
-84 KGLGIPAY
+84 KELGIPAY

-114 ELMRLHVDVKTGV
+114 ELMRLHVDVKTGI
-127 NITEIK
+127 NITDIK
-133 PGRITA
+133 P
-139 KDTKTAA
+139 
-146 YKASKKKAD
+146 AD
-155 DRTCYCIQT
+155 DRTGYCIQT
-164 DKGIFVSKKLIIA
+164 DKGSFKSKRLIIA
-177 CGLTASSKLGSNGS
+177 CGLTASPKLGSDGS
-191 LFRHIE
+191 LFRQIE
-197 ALGHHIQNPLPALCG
+197 ALGHHIQKPLPALCG

-264 SLMSRAIDKGQRVE
+264 SLMSRALDKGQRVE
-278 VIIDFLPT
+278 VIIDFLPA
-286 FSDDELYGYIRDR
+286 FSDDELNGYIKDR
-299 SSKTTDNRSL
+299 SITTTDNRSL
-309 NAMLNGL
+309 NEMLNGL

-335 KGRLLTEDD
+335 KGRLLTDDD
-344 CESLTRSIKHTA
+344 CKSLTRSIKHTA
-356 VSVRKPRGVEFAQV
+356 VSVKKPRGVEFAQV

>member
-12 SGLMAAATA
+12 SGLMAAAAA

-58 NRFHGSKALIKNGLS
+58 NKFHGSKALIKNGLS
-73 QFDHADTIRFF
+73 QFNYSDTIRFF

-114 ELMRLHVDVKTGV
+114 ELMRLHVDVKTGI
-127 NITEIK
+127 NITDVK
-133 PGRITA
+133 P
-139 KDTKTAA
+139 
-146 YKASKKKAD
+146 AD
-155 DRTCYCIQT
+155 DRTGYCIQT
-164 DKGIFVSKKLIIA
+164 DKGSFKSKRLIIA
-177 CGLTASSKLGSNGS
+177 CGLTASPKLGSDGS
-191 LFRHIE
+191 LFRQIE
-197 ALGHHIQNPLPALCG
+197 ALGHHIQKPLPALCG

-264 SLMSRAIDKGQRVE
+264 SLMSRALNKGQKVE
-278 VIIDFLPT
+278 VIIDFLPA
-286 FSDDELYGYIRDR
+286 FSDDELNGYIKDR
-299 SSKTTDNRSL
+299 SITTTDNRSL
-309 NAMLNGL
+309 NEMLNGL

-335 KGRLLTEDD
+335 KGRLLTDDD
-344 CESLTRSIKHTA
+344 CKSLTRSIKHTA
-356 VSVRKPRGVEFAQV
+356 VSVKKPRGLEFAQV